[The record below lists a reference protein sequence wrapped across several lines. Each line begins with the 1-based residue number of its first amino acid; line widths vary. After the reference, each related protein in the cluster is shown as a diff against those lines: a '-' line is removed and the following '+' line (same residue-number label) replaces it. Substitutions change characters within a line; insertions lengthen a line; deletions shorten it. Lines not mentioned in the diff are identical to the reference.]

1 MREYEPFDVSSTS
14 TFPKHSFV
22 FTLAD
27 DPSTIVKRFHI
38 QNYPANI
45 YAYDPYHVPNDP
57 EKTETNLQ
65 ALSKEDRAK
74 YDHWRQTLLFNE
86 QYKNVTGRSY
96 LANYLRK
103 PPMHYMWRADYFGQ
117 THWVTTKET
126 HFVSTPPSDLL
137 EPIDAYEN
145 RVLRESD
152 PRLLSE
158 CKCIFSLLS
167 IYSLSVVAW

>member
-1 MREYEPFDVSSTS
+1 MRNQQPFTASGTA
-14 TFPKHSFV
+14 TFPNH
-22 FTLAD
+22 
-27 DPSTIVKRFHI
+27 RFLFAPPDEPDTSL
-38 QNYPANI
+38 QFFLVGEYPENI
-45 YAYDPYHVPNDP
+45 YVYDPYHVPNDP

-126 HFVSTPPSDLL
+126 HFVK
-137 EPIDAYEN
+137 EPTVEELQPLGETD
-145 RVLRESD
+145 RVLKESD
-152 PRLLSE
+152 PRLLSQ
-158 CKCIFSLLS
+158 CKL
-167 IYSLSVVAW
+167 